1 MDSNVTTALDSECDI
16 CCEKYNNSTRRLVK
30 CEYGDCNTE
39 MCKTCV
45 RTCLMGT
52 VNDPHCFACKKPF
65 TEKYLVEELGR
76 TWVTSTYRE
85 HRREMLFQREG
96 IAKLPD
102 SMLAA
107 ANYTKIK
114 REQDLILCHREELT
128 KLKLE
133 ENAILARINN
143 CHANIHRIRNGE
155 SAEKKTAA
163 AIFTMPCTADDCRGY
178 LSTAYK
184 CGICHLYTCPKCFD
198 LIGHTRGDNT
208 HVCKEENVQSA
219 ELIRKET
226 KPCPSCGTRIHKI
239 DGCDQMFCTHCKKP
253 WSWNTGKIDVSGRI
267 HNPHYYQLQREMA
280 ARQGTAVPR
289 EPGDAVCGGL
299 LDFYRLRSVV
309 FPRLKDSTRENIV
322 GQQLRTNITDLHQF
336 VSHIINVDLRE
347 IRRKITQ
354 FSEFENIRVEYI
366 VKKITK
372 DIMAAYIYRTDNMRK
387 KQVELLHIYELI
399 NVVGVELFNAFNNS
413 ANIGDAFIAEVTA
426 HMDEYNKLR
435 VYCNDQFAN
444 ISRTYNQTVPQIDCN
459 WHMVSRRFKMLKKDK
474 IAMQAAEEGAEGAG
488 AGEKGA
494 GAEGAGAEGAR
505 VEGAGAKKKK
515 SKKVIVVN

>member
-1 MDSNVTTALDSECDI
+1 
-16 CCEKYNNSTRRLVK
+16 
-30 CEYGDCNTE
+30 
-39 MCKTCV
+39 
-45 RTCLMGT
+45 
-52 VNDPHCFACKKPF
+52 
-65 TEKYLVEELGR
+65 
-76 TWVTSTYRE
+76 
-85 HRREMLFQREG
+85 
-96 IAKLPD
+96 
-102 SMLAA
+102 
-107 ANYTKIK
+107 
-114 REQDLILCHREELT
+114 
-128 KLKLE
+128 
-133 ENAILARINN
+133 
-143 CHANIHRIRNGE
+143 
-155 SAEKKTAA
+155 
-163 AIFTMPCTADDCRGY
+163 
-178 LSTAYK
+178 
-184 CGICHLYTCPKCFD
+184 
-198 LIGHTRGDNT
+198 
-208 HVCKEENVQSA
+208 VCKEENVQSA

-309 FPRLKDSTRENIV
+309 FPRLKDSTQENIV

-426 HMDEYNKLR
+426 HMEEYNKLR
-435 VYCNDQFAN
+435 IYCNDQFAN

-459 WHMVSRRFKMLKKDK
+459 WHMVSRKFKMFKKDK
-474 IAMQAAEEGAEGAG
+474 IAMQAAEEGTEAEGTEAEG
-488 AGEKGA
+488 TEAEGT
-494 GAEGAGAEGAR
+494 GAEGAGAEAER
-505 VEGAGAKKKK
+505 AKKKK